1 MIDIDFTEE
10 MILNP
15 DALPEQM
22 RGMRRYRIEYGG
34 HAEAC
39 VMECTIYLPRHVD
52 YLDLL
57 KVMGGRQYKEVTK
70 P

>member
-22 RGMRRYRIEYGG
+22 RDMRRYRIEYGG
-34 HAEAC
+34 HAESC
-39 VMECTIYLPRHVD
+39 IKECTIYLPPYVNYH
-52 YLDLL
+52 DLL
-57 KVMGGRQYKEVTK
+57 EFIRAGWDDET
-70 P
+70 